1 MHRLQRIR
9 RTQKLRKKL
18 GLKPVKNL
26 FLKNLFLRDLLK
38 VTGLLF
44 IIVIMF
50 IVILN
55 LTGCEGWSVMGY
67 SLDKS
72 LDTTQV
78 IVKET
83 YE

>member
-18 GLKPVKNL
+18 GIKPE
-26 FLKNLFLRDLLK
+26 KNLFLRDLLK